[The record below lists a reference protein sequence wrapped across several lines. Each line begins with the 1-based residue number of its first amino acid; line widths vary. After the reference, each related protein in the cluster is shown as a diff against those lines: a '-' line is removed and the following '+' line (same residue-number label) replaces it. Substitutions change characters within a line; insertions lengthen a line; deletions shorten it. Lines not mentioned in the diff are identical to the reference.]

1 MKTISEKRKRKSKRT
16 SPDVPLLFFARKL
29 NCELNDRSGTE
40 GLELV
45 WKPFGG
51 TNSVETERKEM
62 DGRRNL

>member
-1 MKTISEKRKRKSKRT
+1 MPR
-16 SPDVPLLFFARKL
+16 FFFVEKL
-29 NCELNDRSGTE
+29 NCESNDRNGTE
-40 GLELV
+40 ELELI